1 MLGIGY
7 AKSVTDEGSPS
18 ANPLTRLEFAA
29 LIRATLSHK
38 GRGEESIRNYVA

>member
-18 ANPLTRLEFAA
+18 ADPSPVSNSLRSFEPPSPA
-29 LIRATLSHK
+29 
-38 GRGEESIRNYVA
+38 RGEGKNASAYVA